1 MADAALHRDT
11 AACLPGAAVCMG
23 MPGACSTAAPSQPVP
38 CLLQDNDTRFGQPYL
53 QDIAWMDHDR
63 PYMRDEWEEKGA
75 KCAGL
80 SVLLCCRWCTSPLFT
95 AALLRLTQWEE
106 RSVCLLEL
114 ACVSVFGAGDIL
126 CKGQVPPWVVGTSAV
141 SPL

>member
-1 MADAALHRDT
+1 METQL
-11 AACLPGAAVCMG
+11 ACLAQAPWLTQPCNAIPSMSAERCRVHGQAWCV
-23 MPGACSTAAPSQPVP
+23 PIAAPAKPAP

-80 SVLLCCRWCTSPLFT
+80 SP
-95 AALLRLTQWEE
+95 
-106 RSVCLLEL
+106 
-114 ACVSVFGAGDIL
+114 
-126 CKGQVPPWVVGTSAV
+126 
-141 SPL
+141 